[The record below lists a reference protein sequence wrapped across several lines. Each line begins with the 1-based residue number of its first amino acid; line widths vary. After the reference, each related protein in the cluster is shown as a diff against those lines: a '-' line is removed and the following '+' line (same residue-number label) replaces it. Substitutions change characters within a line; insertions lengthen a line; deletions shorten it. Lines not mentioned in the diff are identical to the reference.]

1 MPTIKPRINISV
13 SKDTNQFLKML
24 AKRDRVPTATRARQ
38 LLEMALEIEE
48 DYVLGTLAEARD
60 VKGVRYIPHDKFWKN
75 LK

>member
-48 DYVLGTLAEARD
+48 DFVLGKLATERD
-60 VKGVRYIPHDKFWKN
+60 IKGAKLIPHQQAWK
-75 LK
+75 